1 MLTDGA
7 FFDLLRQ
14 GLWLAVMLALPILLA
29 ALVTGV
35 VIGLFQ
41 ALTTIQELTLTFA
54 PKLAAIVLVFWISME
69 FMSRLL
75 VSFFQEQII
84 PLIAGAS

>member
-1 MLTDGA
+1 MLADGA

-14 GLWLAVMLALPILLA
+14 GLWLAVMLSLPILLA
-29 ALVTGV
+29 ALVAGV
-35 VIGLFQ
+35 LIGLFQ

-54 PKLAAIVLVFWISME
+54 PKLAAIVLVFWVSME

-75 VSFFQEQII
+75 VSFFQDQII

>member
-7 FFDLLRQ
+7 FYDLLRQ
-14 GLWLAVMLALPILLA
+14 GLWLAMMLSLPILLA

-54 PKLAAIVLVFWISME
+54 PKLAAIVLVFWLSME
-69 FMSRLL
+69 FMTRLL
-75 VSFFQEQII
+75 VSFFQDQVI
-84 PLIAGAS
+84 PLISGAS